1 MNQKTKVPIKHIIG
15 ILIIGIVLI
24 SGCISTGENEGLNH
38 NTLQNAEVQEKDTSL
53 EQLVSE
59 DRQNQDL
66 SVPDKIDNSIIIQY
80 PNKTAYIPV
89 KKITENR
96 VIEVTQD
103 KYKNDIFHMI
113 NGEKFSFKNFAYA
126 YGKIRT
132 YNIARNKRPYD
143 IFMGPNLDP
152 TDGEIEGYI
161 FHDFLPND
169 TILTYIYVDQDWKE
183 NIENTHIIWGE
194 SANWDNYTHKK
205 KFNFQKIADG
215 IYRDVFVD
223 DRDRFSDDYMTGHG
237 GVKVGNESLWLGS
250 P

>member
-1 MNQKTKVPIKHIIG
+1 MFEKIKEDIDDLKLRRVHKKIIAG
-15 ILIIGIVLI
+15 IIILIIIFFFVPFLI
-24 SGCISTGENEGLNH
+24 NKISIMKENE
-38 NTLQNAEVQEKDTSL
+38 QEIINN
-53 EQLVSE
+53 SE
-59 DRQNQDL
+59 
-66 SVPDKIDNSIIIQY
+66 IIQY

-103 KYKNDIFHMI
+103 TYKNGIFHMI

-237 GVKVGNESLWLGS
+237 GVKVGNESLWLGN
-250 P
+250 